1 MENKELSAVLAPSFY
16 GLHRQIRNERATHY
30 WMAGGRGSGKSS
42 AASVEVLLEVMRHP
56 DANGA
61 VLRKVGA
68 TLRDSVLGQ
77 LLWAAGALGVRD
89 LWEARFSPLELV
101 FTPTGQKVFL
111 RGVDDP
117 RKLKS
122 LRAEKGYIRCI
133 WYEEA
138 DEFSGPAELR
148 SINQTLMR
156 GGKKFTVF
164 IPSTRP
170 KARHTGSTGRRPRRP
185 AGPGRWYTGPITGG
199 CPRSGWGRRFWQKQS
214 D

>member
-89 LWEARFSPLELV
+89 L
-101 FTPTGQKVFL
+101 
-111 RGVDDP
+111 
-117 RKLKS
+117 
-122 LRAEKGYIRCI
+122 
-133 WYEEA
+133 
-138 DEFSGPAELR
+138 
-148 SINQTLMR
+148 
-156 GGKKFTVF
+156 
-164 IPSTRP
+164 
-170 KARHTGSTGRRPRRP
+170 
-185 AGPGRWYTGPITGG
+185 
-199 CPRSGWGRRFWQKQS
+199 
-214 D
+214 